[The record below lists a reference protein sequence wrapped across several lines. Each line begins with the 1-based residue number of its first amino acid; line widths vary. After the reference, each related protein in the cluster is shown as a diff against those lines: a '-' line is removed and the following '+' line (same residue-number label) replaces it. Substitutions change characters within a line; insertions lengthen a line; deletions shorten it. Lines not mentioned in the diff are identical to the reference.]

1 MLSKL
6 SSEECWAAFSEY
18 KTSLT
23 VRKAR
28 EAQLERV
35 IEEKSYI
42 PVSEA
47 IAEGRP
53 FPLPR
58 RAVISKQAS
67 QKKRVVYIYPE
78 PENTVLK
85 LLTYLLLR
93 KYDGLFSGGLY
104 SFRPGVSAH
113 DAVKR
118 LRRIPGIDSMWSYKL
133 DISNYFNSVPVERFL
148 PLLEETLAD
157 DPELYSFLER
167 LLKEKRVVESRAELV
182 QDGAEVSDEV
192 PDGAEVAARLNRAEG
207 QTGHVIVEEQ
217 KGIMAGTPLSAFYAN
232 LYLKDMDWHFEQA
245 GVPCARY
252 SDDIIVFAPTEE
264 EIRARAEELKGFLA
278 EKGLTVNPKKE
289 QLSSP
294 DEGWTFLGFRYR
306 EGVTDIAPATVDKI
320 KGKMRRKARALV
332 RWSEQ
337 GGHSREKAAAAFIRI
352 FNKKLLGISS
362 RKAEDD
368 QGGQKA
374 INGRI
379 SILPDDNQLTWSL
392 WFFPVINTVESL
404 QLIDSYAQDCLRF
417 ILSGTR
423 TKARYNVRYEELKAL
438 GYRSLVNE
446 YYRDQEKIKAQ
457 L

>member
-6 SSEECWAAFSEY
+6 SSEESWEAFSEY
-18 KTSLT
+18 KMSLA

-93 KYDGLFSGGLY
+93 KYDGLFSDGLY

-118 LRRIPGIDSMWSYKL
+118 LRRVPGIEAMWSYKV

-148 PLLEETLAD
+148 PLLKETLAD
-157 DPELYSFLER
+157 DPQLYGFLSG
-167 LLKEKRVVESRAELV
+167 LLSETRVLEGGAAETV
-182 QDGAEVSDEV
+182 SSGSSGAETVNGGD
-192 PDGAEVAARLNRAEG
+192 PG
-207 QTGHVIVEEQ
+207 QDRRVIEEQ
-217 KGIMAGTPLSAFYAN
+217 KGIMAGIPLSAFYAN
-232 LYLKDMDWHFEQA
+232 LYLCDMDWYFARA
-245 GVPCARY
+245 GVPYARY
-252 SDDIIVFAPTEE
+252 SDDIIVFARTEE
-264 EIRARAEELKGFLA
+264 EIRARAEEIRGFLA
-278 EKGLTVNPKKE
+278 EKGLSVNPKKE
-289 QLSSP
+289 QLSAP
-294 DEGWTFLGFRYR
+294 EDGWTFLGFSYKC
-306 EGVTDIAPATVDKI
+306 GVTDIAPATVDKI
-320 KGKMRRKARALV
+320 KGKMRRKARALA
-332 RWSEQ
+332 RWRDR
-337 GGHSREKAAAAFIRI
+337 GGHSGEKAAAAFIRI

-362 RKAEDD
+362 RKQD
-368 QGGQKA
+368 GQA
-374 INGRI
+374 DIWSAQVPSG
-379 SILPDDNQLTWSL
+379 DNELTWSL

-404 QLIDSYAQDCLRF
+404 QLIDSYAQDQLRF
-417 ILSGTR
+417 LISGSR
-423 TKARYNVRYEELKAL
+423 TKARYNVRYEDLKAL

-446 YYRDQEKIKAQ
+446 YYKDQEKIKAQ
-457 L
+457 Q